1 MAHQACEGLS
11 RRYGG
16 PEPRA
21 SPMPKSPYEGGKQR
35 KHFTLSETAY
45 AHLSSIASSAGLSRS
60 ETLERLIRSI
70 PAWEGA
76 ASLSNAAWPS
86 CIDHSSSSH
95 EIV

>member
-1 MAHQACEGLS
+1 
-11 RRYGG
+11 
-16 PEPRA
+16 
-21 SPMPKSPYEGGKQR
+21 MPKSPYEGGKQR

-45 AHLSSIASSAGLSRS
+45 VHLSSIAASAKLSRS

-86 CIDHSSSSH
+86 CIDHSSSSY
-95 EIV
+95 ETV